1 VASEKTR
8 AAGEQGKRRQRQGGG
23 QGKHKIG
30 KRGAMHDGGAD
41 AAKRWNSH
49 RETAKPPARFSET
62 SKFPESRAIS
72 RQEELIALS

>member
-1 VASEKTR
+1 VAFEKTC

-49 RETAKPPARFSET
+49 R
-62 SKFPESRAIS
+62 
-72 RQEELIALS
+72 